1 MENTQADLQL
11 NQIKE
16 ELERIYKQSK
26 LIHVSIHNRRNKVIE
41 APSKI
46 LGIYQRFLCVESQ
59 VNRYT
64 EKFTINFTDIMI
76 GNVTIKELINQN

>member
-1 MENTQADLQL
+1 MENILADLQL

-16 ELERIYKQSK
+16 KLEGIYKQSK

-46 LGIYQRFLCVESQ
+46 LGIYQRFLCVESK
-59 VNRYT
+59 VNKYS

>member
-1 MENTQADLQL
+1 MENTQANIQL
-11 NQIKE
+11 NEIKE
-16 ELERIYKQSK
+16 ELESIYMQSK
-26 LIHVSIHNRRNKVIE
+26 LIHVSIHNRRNKVID

-46 LGIYQRFLCVESQ
+46 LGIYQRFLCVESK

-76 GNVTIKELINQN
+76 GNVTIKELIKVS